1 MRERLRNSNTS
12 TPSATSATPSTDLKR
27 RRFLLTLSAGGASAA
42 AAAVVAPNI
51 AAAQDTVATATTDT
65 AEYRET
71 EHVRDYY
78 RTTRI

>member
-1 MRERLRNSNTS
+1 MREPLRGSNTS
-12 TPSATSATPSTDLKR
+12 TPAATSATPSTDLKR
-27 RRFLLTLSAGGASAA
+27 RRFLLSLSAGGASAA

-51 AAAQDTVATATTDT
+51 ATTQDTNAAAATDT